1 LKDEN
6 YATYYDL
13 LYSHGNIPAE
23 VDFIEKVLKKCSLIQ
38 VKKKVLDVGCGTNIH
53 TLELAKRGYT
63 AVGVDV
69 SQAMIEARE
78 L

>member
-13 LYSHGNIPAE
+13 LYSHRNIPAE
-23 VDFIEKVLKKCSLIQ
+23 VDFIEKALKKCSLIRAR
-38 VKKKVLDVGCGTNIH
+38 TNIH

-69 SQAMIEARE
+69 SQAMIEARK